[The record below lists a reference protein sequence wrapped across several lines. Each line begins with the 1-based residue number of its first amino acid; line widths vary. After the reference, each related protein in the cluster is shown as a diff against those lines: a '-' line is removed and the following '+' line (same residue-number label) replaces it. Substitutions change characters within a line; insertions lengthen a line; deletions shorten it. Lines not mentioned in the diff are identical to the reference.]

1 MVDRSSGRDYVP
13 PDYTKTKADEK
24 PKEVVETPQIAPI
37 APSLAL
43 ILRKVFAAIILWLVS
58 MRDKLRG

>member
-24 PKEVVETPQIAPI
+24 PKEETPQI

-43 ILRKVFAAIILWLVS
+43 ILRRMFAAIILWLVS

>member
-24 PKEVVETPQIAPI
+24 PKEEIETPQIAP
-37 APSLAL
+37 SLAL
-43 ILRKVFAAIILWLVS
+43 MLRKMLAAIILWLVS

>member
-24 PKEVVETPQIAPI
+24 PQI

-43 ILRKVFAAIILWLVS
+43 ILRTMLTAIILWLVS

>member
-1 MVDRSSGRDYVP
+1 MDMVDRSSGRDYVP

-24 PKEVVETPQIAPI
+24 PKEEIETPQIAP
-37 APSLAL
+37 SLAL
-43 ILRKVFAAIILWLVS
+43 FLRKALAAIILWLVS

>member
-24 PKEVVETPQIAPI
+24 PKEETGIPQI

-43 ILRKVFAAIILWLVS
+43 ILRRTFAAIILWLVS